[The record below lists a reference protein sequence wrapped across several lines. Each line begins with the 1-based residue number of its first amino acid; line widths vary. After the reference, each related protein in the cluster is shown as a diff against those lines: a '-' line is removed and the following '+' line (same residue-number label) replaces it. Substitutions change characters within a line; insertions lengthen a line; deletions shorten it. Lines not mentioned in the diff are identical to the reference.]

1 MSLRE
6 SELFN
11 SSPSWFA
18 TLEKYY
24 SQPGRYYHTSS
35 HINALLDFY
44 EHHSHNLDDAEA
56 VQLAIYFHDVYYD
69 PKASEVG
76 HNERKSVEMF
86 QEFATATGVSEKLS
100 DSVIALILATITHSP
115 SLSEDTSH
123 KDLTFFLDID
133 MSILASEAVDYD
145 AYATNIRKE
154 YQHYDDA
161 AYKSGRTSV
170 LRDFLKSDRIYM
182 SEIFK
187 DSGMEERARSNIKR
201 EIDQLTS

>member
-1 MSLRE
+1 
-6 SELFN
+6 
-11 SSPSWFA
+11 
-18 TLEKYY
+18 
-24 SQPGRYYHTSS
+24 
-35 HINALLDFY
+35 
-44 EHHSHNLDDAEA
+44 
-56 VQLAIYFHDVYYD
+56 
-69 PKASEVG
+69 
-76 HNERKSVEMF
+76 MF